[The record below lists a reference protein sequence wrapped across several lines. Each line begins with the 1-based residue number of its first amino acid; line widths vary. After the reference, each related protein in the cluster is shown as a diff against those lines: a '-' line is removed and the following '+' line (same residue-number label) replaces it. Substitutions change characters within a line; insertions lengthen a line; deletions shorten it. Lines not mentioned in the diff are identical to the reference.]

1 MKCGCPRPGLISQC
15 YLASL
20 MSPVRRF
27 VSLKTRRRSRHPGL
41 GRKLPGFRSSQ
52 SGGTFSLVSTIAMSR
67 KRHKRSSESTLRL
80 IWPISLKKSADGSA
94 LSWYP
99 VADKRKPRPLRPE
112 GSAALEITLSSF
124 RRFCVAAARWNSSR
138 ARSDRVGQMRSGAIH
153 VGSRPPR
160 FCARRRHDGVH
171 RLLKALGRVFH
182 IREELQRRPYPAD
195 ERTEQEDKSE
205 Q

>member
-124 RRFCVAAARWNSSR
+124 RRFCVAAGRWNSSR
-138 ARSDRVGQMRSGAIH
+138 ARSDRVGADALRRYPCRFQAPAVLCSAAARW
-153 VGSRPPR
+153 RPPPPQGPGPCFPHPR
-160 FCARRRHDGVH
+160 GTSASTISRR
-171 RLLKALGRVFH
+171 
-182 IREELQRRPYPAD
+182 
-195 ERTEQEDKSE
+195 
-205 Q
+205 